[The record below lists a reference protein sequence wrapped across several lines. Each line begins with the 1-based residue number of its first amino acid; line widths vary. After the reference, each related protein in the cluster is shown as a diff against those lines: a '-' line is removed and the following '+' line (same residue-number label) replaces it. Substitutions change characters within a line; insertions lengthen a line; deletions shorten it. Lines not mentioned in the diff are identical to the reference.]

1 MTFQTTIATMAL
13 TRKKDYL
20 ERKQHYQLIV
30 PAAFGL
36 RPRIDWATRDYD
48 PLWVSIVVAGAG
60 ACA

>member
-1 MTFQTTIATMAL
+1 MYTYIYIYIYVCL
-13 TRKKDYL
+13 
-20 ERKQHYQLIV
+20 V